1 MFAGGGPAAG
11 GGVAGA
17 ALAVLPG
24 VPRQGHGGEEEERE
38 GCHGDCRVQTG
49 QPQLE

>member
-24 VPRQGHGGEEEERE
+24 VPRHGHGGEEEERE

-49 QPQLE
+49 QLP